1 MLSATVHDVLYYMSP
16 IYCQDIINSVLWI
29 ICFNSSVMCMHIF
42 LLNVDYKTV
51 AALCLFSLPD
61 SFCFSW
67 SIFSW
72 QIFFNSL
79 WLLRHEMF
87 GYHSK
92 IRAVEAIWHG
102 GDTSFCIHTSD
113 LSTLILI
120 RIQHRFALAIGDLP
134 SHQKKKTCFSS
145 CFVSKT

>member
-1 MLSATVHDVLYYMSP
+1 
-16 IYCQDIINSVLWI
+16 
-29 ICFNSSVMCMHIF
+29 
-42 LLNVDYKTV
+42 
-51 AALCLFSLPD
+51 
-61 SFCFSW
+61 
-67 SIFSW
+67 
-72 QIFFNSL
+72 
-79 WLLRHEMF
+79 MF

-134 SHQKKKTCFSS
+134 SHQKKKKGPAFLLVFSQ
-145 CFVSKT
+145 KHRLAL

>member
-1 MLSATVHDVLYYMSP
+1 
-16 IYCQDIINSVLWI
+16 
-29 ICFNSSVMCMHIF
+29 
-42 LLNVDYKTV
+42 
-51 AALCLFSLPD
+51 
-61 SFCFSW
+61 
-67 SIFSW
+67 
-72 QIFFNSL
+72 
-79 WLLRHEMF
+79 MF

-134 SHQKKKTCFSS
+134 SHQKKKSPAFLLVLSQ
-145 CFVSKT
+145 KRRLAL

>member
-1 MLSATVHDVLYYMSP
+1 
-16 IYCQDIINSVLWI
+16 
-29 ICFNSSVMCMHIF
+29 
-42 LLNVDYKTV
+42 
-51 AALCLFSLPD
+51 
-61 SFCFSW
+61 
-67 SIFSW
+67 
-72 QIFFNSL
+72 
-79 WLLRHEMF
+79 MF

-134 SHQKKKTCFSS
+134 THQKKKTCFPS
-145 CFVSKT
+145 CFVSKRRLAL

>member
-1 MLSATVHDVLYYMSP
+1 
-16 IYCQDIINSVLWI
+16 
-29 ICFNSSVMCMHIF
+29 
-42 LLNVDYKTV
+42 
-51 AALCLFSLPD
+51 
-61 SFCFSW
+61 
-67 SIFSW
+67 
-72 QIFFNSL
+72 
-79 WLLRHEMF
+79 MF

-134 SHQKKKTCFSS
+134 SHQKKKRDLHSYLFFLKNIGSRYRFSLFLHFL
-145 CFVSKT
+145 CGTGKDKMMQFN